1 MKTKFIILG
10 LLIAFAVPAFAQR
23 DTIRSNKNEF
33 TIGYG
38 FMPASSFLPWRWMGY
53 NYDMDPMGSFY
64 ATYTRRLTKVIGIG
78 ATYCFDPRQLTYYD
92 SGYPICLLGESS
104 HTLMGHL
111 KVNWLN
117 TKYVVLYTKLAVGAS
132 FWGYRIKTFNH
143 ESEYTLI
150 PIPNYQYEI
159 ILPDNHSCFAY
170 QFTPIGIE
178 VGNKRWAGFAQ
189 FGLGMEGCF
198 SIGVRYGLK
207 DKEQ

>member
-1 MKTKFIILG
+1 MKNKLILLG
-10 LLIAFAVPAFAQR
+10 LLLALVMPAFAQR

-132 FWGYRIKTFNH
+132 FWGYRIKTFNN
-143 ESEYTLI
+143 ESEQQALG
-150 PIPNYQYEI
+150 
-159 ILPDNHSCFAY
+159 
-170 QFTPIGIE
+170 GIRAIWPRH
-178 VGNKRWAGFAQ
+178 GRLLQ
-189 FGLGMEGCF
+189 HR
-198 SIGVRYGLK
+198 S
-207 DKEQ
+207 